1 MKFHPKPIIY
11 GIGLLLLQHSVYA
24 LAGFEDDVLGV
35 KKLPIASKA
44 KAVNRYTGSTGSR
57 RSIVDAADVDINN
70 NNNNNG
76 DTFSAI
82 STNGFQSDVLG
93 VHLPG
98 TGTPITSN
106 TSHHQSP
113 RRRRL
118 TSTDSIIN
126 ALNDDVANG
135 ILKPSFTMV
144 VDGIASAAGTGTVLV
159 LTPVEEELDKQT
171 LAVEA
176 LKLLL
181 PMRPTSTTALRRRHL
196 RLTSPWPIHPSP
208 ISSKLDE
215 DGSTSRSGDFCILA
229 VNSTA
234 GSVEGI
240 IKKNGWSLMNLESNL
255 DESTVEDE
263 SVATKLVAREVVV
276 EDREWACGVE
286 EGGTSGGRM
295 LHEDHDHEH
304 HDHGHHDHSDS
315 NFDFLSNLNA
325 NLGSKLGSNSKVQ
338 FSSRNLRSRGH
349 DTSNTDSDS
358 ANRRLYATD
367 NFPDLYS
374 YQVDLYIEIDQGFV
388 DNHGSMDAA
397 ITYVN
402 VLVTAISSIY
412 EEEIDTHLNVLH
424 IALTTVYDTLAITN
438 TQEAIDLMKATYAN
452 DTWHYTDGSHYPD
465 LHHAFIF
472 RSIGGGIASLEAV
485 CSSQIGYGVSSGMVG
500 SLAQAQSGAMY
511 WDIYVVAHEIGH
523 NFGAYHTHDA
533 NAWDPLIDSCGLNT
547 CNGVST
553 GAATIMSYCHLC
565 SGEVSNIALSFG
577 GYWNEGD
584 RNNIDNWTNDPG
596 VVSFGTDPKRVA
608 KSMWEFVSTRGT
620 CVAPYGA
627 VPSVS
632 CSQNSDCH
640 DGNACTVDT
649 CLGTEQ
655 CTNTMLGGCCGNFVC
670 EVDESGCSDCGP
682 FQVVTPGCSLC
693 YIPEGMMFDVEAVN
707 DIILTS
713 LNVQLYSG
721 TNDVTV
727 YTASRTYN
735 DIKFTSA
742 SWTQVFTQSFAVSDW
757 SLVSIDFND
766 IELSRGDIQAFY
778 IATTGQVTATGDTT
792 NPLANDE
799 NLKLLNPGRGVG
811 SDAFGGG
818 YSNVKSWVGN
828 VLYDL
833 PVPVITTSSP
843 SKSTTA
849 SPITPDPTK
858 ASTAPT
864 SSPTTSDPTVAPT
877 SSPTT
882 SDPTIAPT
890 PPSLTN
896 DPTIN
901 HQAPTSS
908 PITSDP
914 TVATTTTTSTISTTT
929 TTSTLEP
936 KFWPDWLGDDTCVFN
951 EEFPQ
956 YMQLNPSWTG
966 STLED
971 CCKRYYSWRYDDCMV
986 EGGGTS
992 NTATLYYPNWEGS
1005 DHVCVNDG
1013 EAPAYITQA
1022 ASAFM
1027 FEDLED
1033 CCEKYY
1039 WWNMAECLGSAANA
1053 GSNKYYADY
1062 SQSKCV
1068 KDCTDSDCGGL
1079 VGGVWDE
1086 LYDDKALCC
1095 AEKFWWVEDCN
1106 A

>member
-76 DTFSAI
+76 DTVSAI

-118 TSTDSIIN
+118 TSIDSIIN
-126 ALNDDVANG
+126 ALNDDVAKG

-144 VDGIASAAGTGTVLV
+144 VDVVDTAAGTDTGTDASEGGIGQSDFGSGEGSGNIFDFETSPSDASNINDGT
-159 LTPVEEELDKQT
+159 TPSSFEIDVT
-171 LAVEA
+171 LANPSVT
-176 LKLLL
+176 K
-181 PMRPTSTTALRRRHL
+181 STTYSIHGGPSR
-196 RLTSPWPIHPSP
+196 PITN
-208 ISSKLDE
+208 ILNLDDTTLLVSSKLDE

-255 DESTVEDE
+255 DESTVKDE
-263 SVATKLVAREVVV
+263 SVVTKLVAREVVV

-304 HDHGHHDHSDS
+304 HDHGHHSHHHHDHSDP

-325 NLGSKLGSNSKVQ
+325 NLGSKLGSNAKVQ

-349 DTSNTDSDS
+349 DTNNTDSDS

-424 IALTTVYDTLAITN
+424 IALSIVYDAVTN
-438 TQEAIDLMKATYAN
+438 TQEAIDLMKETYAA
-452 DTWHYTDGSHYPD
+452 DTWHYKDGSHDPD

-472 RSIGGGIASLEAV
+472 RSIGGGIASLKAV

-511 WDIYVVAHEIGH
+511 WVRLLKLCSILIPPTIFSNVLCYNPRSAFSGH

-553 GAATIMSYCHLC
+553 GEATEESQTLLYRLEDIGMRGIETISTIGQTILVLYRLEPTPNELPNSCYSPFGMMFNVQASNDIILTSMSVQLSNGASNVVTVYTARGTYADKATNPA
-565 SGEVSNIALSFG
+565 SWTQVFSSSFDVSDWDFVTISFEDITLINGTVQTFYVASTNEIIATNPNPTDDNLASDRNLLLLSEGRYLNDDATEFG
-577 GYWNEGD
+577 GASSTPFSCDCYMEGSCTTKTCNRD
-584 RNNIDNWTNDPG
+584 TGKCLDTLVMEDN
-596 VVSFGTDPKRVA
+596 
-608 KSMWEFVSTRGT
+608 
-620 CVAPYGA
+620 
-627 VPSVS
+627 
-632 CSQNSDCH
+632 
-640 DGNACTVDT
+640 
-649 CLGTEQ
+649 
-655 CTNTMLGGCCGNFVC
+655 CCGNGIC
-670 EVDESGCSDCGP
+670 EVGESECASDCGP
-682 FQVVTPGCSLC
+682 FQVVTPGCSSC
-693 YIPEGMMFDVEAVN
+693 YVPEGMMFDVEAVN

-713 LNVQLYSG
+713 LNVQLSSG

-735 DIKFTSA
+735 EIKFTSA
-742 SWTQVFTQSFAVSDW
+742 SWTQVFTQNFSVSDR

-778 IATTGQVTATGDTT
+778 VATTGQVTATGDTT

-811 SDAFGGG
+811 SVAFGGG
-818 YSNVKSWVGN
+818 YSNVISW
-828 VLYDL
+828 
-833 PVPVITTSSP
+833 
-843 SKSTTA
+843 
-849 SPITPDPTK
+849 
-858 ASTAPT
+858 
-864 SSPTTSDPTVAPT
+864 
-877 SSPTT
+877 
-882 SDPTIAPT
+882 
-890 PPSLTN
+890 
-896 DPTIN
+896 
-901 HQAPTSS
+901 
-908 PITSDP
+908 
-914 TVATTTTTSTISTTT
+914 
-929 TTSTLEP
+929 
-936 KFWPDWLGDDTCVFN
+936 
-951 EEFPQ
+951 
-956 YMQLNPSWTG
+956 
-966 STLED
+966 
-971 CCKRYYSWRYDDCMV
+971 
-986 EGGGTS
+986 
-992 NTATLYYPNWEGS
+992 
-1005 DHVCVNDG
+1005 
-1013 EAPAYITQA
+1013 
-1022 ASAFM
+1022 
-1027 FEDLED
+1027 
-1033 CCEKYY
+1033 
-1039 WWNMAECLGSAANA
+1039 
-1053 GSNKYYADY
+1053 
-1062 SQSKCV
+1062 
-1068 KDCTDSDCGGL
+1068 
-1079 VGGVWDE
+1079 
-1086 LYDDKALCC
+1086 
-1095 AEKFWWVEDCN
+1095 
-1106 A
+1106 